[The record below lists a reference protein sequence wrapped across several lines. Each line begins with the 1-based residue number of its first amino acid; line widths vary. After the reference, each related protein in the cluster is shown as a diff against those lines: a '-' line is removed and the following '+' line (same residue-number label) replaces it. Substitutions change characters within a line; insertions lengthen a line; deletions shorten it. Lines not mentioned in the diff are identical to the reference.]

1 MIRVL
6 VLGSTASPC
15 KSNSTSS
22 VGTIKPISGRE
33 DRPPAGTFFLLWA
46 ITGFFIGSRGVDDS
60 LVAVVDFGGGG
71 DSVVDFGGGATVV
84 VVVVVVGVVVVVVGV
99 LVTAN
104 VLSRKTF

>member
-1 MIRVL
+1 MLTIRVF

-33 DRPPAGTFFLLWA
+33 DRPAAGEAFFLLWT
-46 ITGFFIGSRGVDDS
+46 ITGFFIGSRGADDDE
-60 LVAVVDFGGGG
+60 LIVVVAGG
-71 DSVVDFGGGATVV
+71 DSVVDLGGGATVV
-84 VVVVVVGVVVVVVGV
+84 VVAVLVVGVGV

-104 VLSRKTF
+104 VLSGTTF